1 MKQIESMGI
10 LGLGVMGRNLAFN
23 LVDKGFTVAAYDPWE
38 EARSRFATAQVEEG
52 FAGITLADNPAAF
65 IAALPAPR
73 TILMMVKAGEPVDA
87 AIEQLLPLLYSG
99 DTLIDGGNSHYPDTM
114 RREAALR
121 EKGFYFIGLGVSG
134 GEEGARH
141 GPSLM
146 AGGDPG
152 AYGRVRGMLE
162 AMAAPYDGKPC
173 CALLGGNGAGHFVK
187 MVHNGIEY
195 GIMQLIAECYGLLR
209 ELGGLDHD
217 EMARVFG
224 SWNRGELASYLVE
237 ITADILNKQDEF
249 SDAPLVEMILDSA
262 GQKGTGRWTSETA
275 LALGIPLPTI
285 TESVFARALAAQKAE
300 RVAAAEV
307 IPGPEQKQ
315 SCENVSQL
323 VDEVRDALL
332 GASVATYAQGL
343 AVIEA
348 ASREHGW
355 AVDLATV
362 AAVWR
367 AGCIIR
373 SSLLDDIMQAYQSD
387 AALNNLMCAKRFV
400 DILSRTQHGWRNT
413 VSRAVKHGVPVPALA
428 SALAYLDGYRSARL
442 PANLIQAQRD
452 YFGAHTYERTDR
464 PGVFH
469 TKWQE

>member
-23 LVDKGFTVAAYDPWE
+23 LADKGFTVAVYDAWE
-38 EARSRFATAQVEEG
+38 EARSRFASDQAAQG
-52 FAGITLADNPAAF
+52 FSGITLADNPAAF
-65 IAALPAPR
+65 VAALPAPR
-73 TILMMVKAGEPVDA
+73 TILMMIKAGEPVDA
-87 AIEQLLPLLYSG
+87 AIGQLQPLLQSG
-99 DTLIDGGNSHYPDTM
+99 DTLIDGGNSHYTDTM

-121 EKGFYFIGLGVSG
+121 AKGFYFIGLGVSG

-152 AYGRVRGMLE
+152 AYGRVQQMLE
-162 AMAAPYDGKPC
+162 AMAASFDGKPC
-173 CALLGGNGAGHFVK
+173 CALLGTDGAGHFVK

-195 GIMQLIAECYGLLR
+195 GIMQLIAESYALLR
-209 ELGGLDHD
+209 DLGGLDHD
-217 EMARVFG
+217 GMARVFDG
-224 SWNRGELASYLVE
+224 WNRGELASYLVE
-237 ITADILNKQDEF
+237 ITAGILRKKDEF

-275 LALGIPLPTI
+275 LSLGIPLPTI
-285 TESVFARALAAQKAE
+285 TESVFARALAAHKAE
-300 RVAAAEV
+300 RVAAAGI
-307 IPGPEQKQ
+307 IPGPARTP
-315 SCENVSQL
+315 SSGQL
-323 VDEVRDALL
+323 PGFVDALRDALL
-332 GASVATYAQGL
+332 GAAVATYAQGL
-343 AVIEA
+343 AVIGA

-362 AAVWR
+362 AAIWR

-373 SSLLDDIMQAYQSD
+373 SALLDDIMQACRSD
-387 AALNNLMCAKRFV
+387 AALPNLMCAPRFAE
-400 DILSRTQHGWRNT
+400 ILARTQRGWRNT
-413 VSRAVKHGVPVPALA
+413 VSLAVTHGVPVPALA

-469 TKWQE
+469 TQW

>member
-1 MKQIESMGI
+1 MDM
-10 LGLGVMGRNLAFN
+10 
-23 LVDKGFTVAAYDPWE
+23 
-38 EARSRFATAQVEEG
+38 QVSPPLDLLIVG
-52 FAGITLADNPAAF
+52 AGI
-65 IAALPAPR
+65 
-73 TILMMVKAGEPVDA
+73 
-87 AIEQLLPLLYSG
+87 SG
-99 DTLIDGGNSHYPDTM
+99 IS
-114 RREAALR
+114 
-121 EKGFYFIGLGVSG
+121 
-134 GEEGARH
+134 
-141 GPSLM
+141 
-146 AGGDPG
+146 
-152 AYGRVRGMLE
+152 
-162 AMAAPYDGKPC
+162 MAAHMGMKCPGLRYAIVERRDR
-173 CALLGGNGAGHFVK
+173 LGGTWDLFRYP
-187 MVHNGIEY
+187 GIRSDSDMYTLGFGFEPWTDKDA
-195 GIMQLIAECYGLLR
+195 IADGDSILAY
-209 ELGGLDHD
+209 LDRIVD
-217 EMARVFG
+217 
-224 SWNRGELASYLVE
+224 
-237 ITADILNKQDEF
+237 Q
-249 SDAPLVEMILDSA
+249 A

-315 SCENVSQL
+315 SCENVSRL

-355 AVDLATV
+355 AVDPATV

-400 DILSRTQHGWRNT
+400 DILSRTQDGWRNT

-469 TKWQE
+469 TKWQETFSE